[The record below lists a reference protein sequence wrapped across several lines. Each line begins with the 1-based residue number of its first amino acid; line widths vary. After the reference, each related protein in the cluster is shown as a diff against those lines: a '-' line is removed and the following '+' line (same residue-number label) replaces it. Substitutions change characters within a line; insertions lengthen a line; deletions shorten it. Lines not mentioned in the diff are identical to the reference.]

1 MAMASLIPLQLLLLL
16 VTIATVTSTVSA
28 SASGTAHFLGVNY
41 GTLGDDLPPPHRSLE
56 LVRSAGGAAVRFYD
70 SNATLL
76 AAAASSGIVFVPG
89 VPNELIPSLA
99 ASQPAADAWVA
110 STLLP
115 FRRNRRLRYLFVGN
129 EVLSDPTTKSRWS
142 QLVPAMANLRRALR
156 HHGLRR
162 VKVSTT
168 LGMDALD
175 CQNVF
180 PPSAGVF
187 RPDIADAVMRPLLAF
202 LERTDSYLFVDAY
215 TYFTWSANHTIVP
228 LPYALLEPAPGYQ
241 YYDPGTGLS
250 YTNLLDHML
259 DAVVAAM
266 CRAGGCDVRLA
277 LAETG
282 WPNAGDLDQ
291 FGANVRN
298 AATYNRN
305 MARHLA
311 SGAGT
316 PRRPGMRMPAFVFA
330 LFNEDLKWG
339 PVTER
344 HWGLFYPNGS
354 AVYEVDLM
362 GRRLPES
369 YPRLPPATNDR
380 PYPGQLWCV
389 VRTDRGAVNETAV
402 REQVAAACSDKAG
415 LCDPVRT
422 GGECYLPDTV
432 TAHASYVFSAHWN
445 TFSKQY
451 GGWCYFGGLA
461 VETTADPS
469 EYLDLHCFF
478 SLFFFFPFFAA
489 MHSLKCARSRGFSF
503 LFVLA

>member
-1 MAMASLIPLQLLLLL
+1 MAIASRLPLQLLL
-16 VTIATVTSTVSA
+16 VIGVFIAAA
-28 SASGTAHFLGVNY
+28 SASGSETAHFLGVNY
-41 GTLGDDLPPPHRSLE
+41 GRLGDDLPPPRRALE
-56 LVRSAGGAAVRFYD
+56 LARSVGAAAVRFYD
-70 SNATLL
+70 SNATFLYP
-76 AAAASSGIVFVPG
+76 AAASGLVFVPG

-99 ASQPAADAWVA
+99 ASQHAAADWVA

-129 EVLSDPTTKSRWS
+129 EVLSDPTTKSRWF
-142 QLVPAMANLRRALR
+142 QLVPAMANLHRALR
-156 HHGLRR
+156 RNGMRR

-175 CQNVF
+175 GQNVF

-202 LERTDSYLFVDAY
+202 VERTDSYLFVDAY
-215 TYFTWSANHTIVP
+215 AYFTWSANHTIVP
-228 LPYALLEPAPGYQ
+228 LHYALLEPSPSPAYQ
-241 YYDPGTGLS
+241 YHDPGTGLS

-266 CRAGGCDVRLA
+266 CRVGHCGVRLA

-311 SGAGT
+311 SGVGT

-330 LFNEDLKWG
+330 LFNEDLKTG
-339 PVTER
+339 PATER
-344 HWGLFYPNGS
+344 HWGLFHPNGS
-354 AVYEVDLM
+354 AVYEVDLT
-362 GRRLPES
+362 GHRPLAS
-369 YPRLPPATNDR
+369 YPALPPATNDV
-380 PYPGQLWCV
+380 PYPGKLWCV
-389 VRTDRGAVNETAV
+389 VRTDDHGGAVNETAV
-402 REQVAAACSDKAG
+402 REQIEAACADEAG
-415 LCDPVRT
+415 LCDPVRP
-422 GGECYLPDTV
+422 GGECYLPNTV
-432 TAHASYVFSAHWN
+432 AAHASYVFSAHWN
-445 TFSKQY
+445 RFSKVY
-451 GGWCYFGGLA
+451 GGWCYFAGLA

-469 EYLDLHCFF
+469 HGSCK
-478 SLFFFFPFFAA
+478 FP
-489 MHSLKCARSRGFSF
+489 SVTPS
-503 LFVLA
+503 